1 MNLMERKEEDFRIYR
16 RNLPHWRMRGALYFV
31 TWRVHKK
38 QPELTPEER
47 ELVVSALRHFD
58 GRRYELVGFVVMD
71 DHAHVL
77 VWPEDGYAL
86 EESCRS
92 WKSFTAHE
100 MQRRFGRIGSV
111 WQDESFDRII
121 RSEKEL
127 YGKMMYILNN
137 HRKQWPE
144 IKSYRWVWAKGM

>member
-1 MNLMERKEEDFRIYR
+1 
-16 RNLPHWRMRGALYFV
+16 
-31 TWRVHKK
+31 
-38 QPELTPEER
+38 
-47 ELVVSALRHFD
+47 
-58 GRRYELVGFVVMD
+58 MD

-137 HRKQWPE
+137 HRKRWPDSRIIDGCGLKGCE
-144 IKSYRWVWAKGM
+144 ITRLVDFSPLESRRVPRGQTPARLFGILTLVGWTSLSVHRVLPQHCNQSYSASTASAFFFDILNRSL